1 MEKQNTE
8 AAALIRRLKE
18 TALKTGFSEAGV
30 IETAGLRF
38 YPEIRAICEKTPAEA
53 IIPNGQNTITYFG
66 ALLFCSP

>member
-1 MEKQNTE
+1 MEKQNIE

-38 YPEIRAICEKTPAEA
+38 YPEIRAICEKNTCRSYT
-53 IIPNGQNTITYFG
+53 NGQNTITYFG

>member
-38 YPEIRAICEKTPAEA
+38 YPEIRAICEK
-53 IIPNGQNTITYFG
+53 NTCRSYNT
-66 ALLFCSP
+66 